1 MGRDVSNFQARWG
14 SVPSGSMPVSYTHLD
29 VYKRQDLSGYADLG
43 AVSSYAVEALQW
55 TNAEGLV
62 NGTSATT
69 LSPGGNATRAQAAVI
84 LSRFCQSI
92 AQ

>member
-1 MGRDVSNFQARWG
+1 MLILA
-14 SVPSGSMPVSYTHLD
+14 
-29 VYKRQDLSGYADLG
+29 
-43 AVSSYAVEALQW
+43 AVSSYAVEALPVG
-55 TNAEGLV
+55 NAEGLV

>member
-1 MGRDVSNFQARWG
+1 MRQEGRGIGLINKIKAYALQQQGYDTSARA
-14 SVPSGSMPVSYTHLD
+14 
-29 VYKRQDLSGYADLG
+29 DLSGYADLG

-55 TNAEGLV
+55 ANAEGLV